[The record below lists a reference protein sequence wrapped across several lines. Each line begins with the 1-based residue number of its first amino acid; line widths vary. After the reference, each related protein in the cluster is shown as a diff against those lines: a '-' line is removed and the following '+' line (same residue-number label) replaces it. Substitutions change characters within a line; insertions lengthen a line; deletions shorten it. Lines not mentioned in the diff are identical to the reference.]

1 MQTSP
6 KKRDAAATRARI
18 CKVAG
23 QKFTQ
28 KGFDGVGVREIAD
41 TAGVNV
47 ALISRYF
54 GSKKQLFMASV
65 LARLSIEPMLA
76 GAREDWPEHIATFVL
91 DKSHQPDAIDPLLAV
106 LRSAG
111 SPIITPAIK
120 QIFEEKILN
129 RLAGELP
136 PPMAGEQATLLIS
149 LLFGFDSLRRIFTL
163 APLTTGDTGQLHAR
177 LAQAIRQLLTGEILG

>member
-6 KKRDAAATRARI
+6 KKRDAAATKARI

-65 LARLSIEPMLA
+65 LARLSIEQMLA
-76 GAREDWPEHIATFVL
+76 GAREDWPEHIATFEL
-91 DKSHQPDAIDPLLAV
+91 DKSHQPDAIDPLFCCLA
-106 LRSAG
+106 
-111 SPIITPAIK
+111 
-120 QIFEEKILN
+120 
-129 RLAGELP
+129 
-136 PPMAGEQATLLIS
+136 IS
-149 LLFGFDSLRRIFTL
+149 RQ
-163 APLTTGDTGQLHAR
+163 PLYHPGHQTDF
-177 LAQAIRQLLTGEILG
+177 